1 MRLPWNF
8 PHLKTQEA
16 PVHTFGN
23 LPYGPSRVT
32 LRLDP
37 GGPHSG
43 QPEVLSGQVAQQGP
57 GRAVRRTQVT
67 GAAAHGGARWGE
79 TRGKRGVGGRCG
91 PEARAC
97 AVPVGDAPVSSTH
110 DSAPAHRPR
119 EGARAGSRAASP
131 GAPGLLSRRRPRAP
145 RLPTELGRRGRS
157 VPCARAREDCGDMTG
172 DTGLKGGS
180 DDPTFLSKSVNATEP
195 TRGQTKRKSKEEWA
209 GPCSVRRGAHIPGA
223 QVWRQQQPSAL
234 G

>member
-79 TRGKRGVGGRCG
+79 TRGKRGAGGRCG

-110 DSAPAHRPR
+110 DSAPVHRPR
-119 EGARAGSRAASP
+119 EGARAGSRAAPP
-131 GAPGLLSRRRPRAP
+131 GAPRLLSRRRPRAP
-145 RLPTELGRRGRS
+145 PVCPRSLGGGAGACRVRGHVRT
-157 VPCARAREDCGDMTG
+157 A
-172 DTGLKGGS
+172 
-180 DDPTFLSKSVNATEP
+180 AT
-195 TRGQTKRKSKEEWA
+195 
-209 GPCSVRRGAHIPGA
+209 
-223 QVWRQQQPSAL
+223 
-234 G
+234 